1 MTPQQNDVLL
11 AAVDLINGGMDTEEV
26 LGCYRVIAQYVVK
39 TVPPDSVENKDNL
52 LKPLPDLE
60 RQEIMWRV
68 AVTSALE
75 TGEAPYVLF
84 ADRIHSYL
92 VGKNLMDF
100 KEEPSNQEH

>member
-11 AAVDLINGGMDTEEV
+11 AAVDLINGGMDMEEA

-39 TVPPDSVENKDNL
+39 TIPPDSVENKYNL

-75 TGEAPYVLF
+75 TGEAPYALF
-84 ADRIHSYL
+84 AQRIHSYL
-92 VGKNLMDF
+92 DNSSLFPFPKL
-100 KEEPSNQEH
+100 

>member
-11 AAVDLINGGMDTEEV
+11 AVIDLMNGGMDMEEA
-26 LGCYRVIAQYVVK
+26 LGCYAMISKYVVN
-39 TVPPDSVENKDNL
+39 TVPLDSIENEDNRL
-52 LKPLPDLE
+52 RPLPDLE

-68 AVTSALE
+68 AVTSALQ

-92 VGKNLMDF
+92 AGKNLMDF

>member
-11 AAVDLINGGMDTEEV
+11 AAVDLINGGMDTEEA

-39 TVPPDSVENKDNL
+39 TIPPDSVKNEDSL
-52 LKPLPDLE
+52 LRPLPDLE

-75 TGEAPYVLF
+75 TGEAPYELF
-84 ADRIHSYL
+84 ANRLHSYL
-92 VGKNLMDF
+92 AGKNLM
-100 KEEPSNQEH
+100 EIEQPS

>member
-1 MTPQQNDVLL
+1 MTAQQNDVLV
-11 AAVDLINGGMDTEEV
+11 AVIDLMNGGMDMEEA
-26 LGCYRVIAQYVVK
+26 LGCYAMISKYVVN
-39 TVPPDSVENKDNL
+39 TVPLDSIENEDNL

-92 VGKNLMDF
+92 AGKNLMDF